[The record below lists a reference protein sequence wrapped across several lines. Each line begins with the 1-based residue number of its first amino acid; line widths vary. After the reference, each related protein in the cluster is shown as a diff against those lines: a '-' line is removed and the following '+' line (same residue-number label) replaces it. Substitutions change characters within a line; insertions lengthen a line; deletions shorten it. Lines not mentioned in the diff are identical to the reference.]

1 MNKGCGTPMA
11 DMNKVV
17 GIIGWQNSGKTTL
30 VVELVTHL
38 TAKGL
43 TVSTVKHAH
52 HAFDIDKP
60 GKDSFKHREAGAREV
75 MVASDT
81 RWALMRELK
90 NETQAS
96 LSDLV
101 ARMADA
107 DIILAEGFKS
117 GHHPK
122 IEVWRDTET
131 ELLAL
136 SDSNIIAVIAPSGTP
151 IPDCPCPILAREDLT
166 AIADLICK
174 TCGNKVESEIIG
186 IQNTGTPKI
195 GTK

>member
-1 MNKGCGTPMA
+1 MA
-11 DMNKVV
+11 EMNKVV

-30 VVELVTHL
+30 VVELVKQL
-38 TAKGL
+38 VANGL
-43 TVSTVKHAH
+43 NVSTVKHAH

-81 RWALMRELK
+81 RWALMREL
-90 NETQAS
+90 ESEMQPT
-96 LSDLV
+96 LPDLV

-122 IEVWRDTET
+122 IEVWRDPET
-131 ELLAL
+131 ELLART
-136 SDSNIIAVIAPSGTP
+136 DPNIIAVIAPSGTP
-151 IPDCPCPILAREDLT
+151 LPDCPCPVLARDDLT
-166 AIADLICK
+166 LIADLVHK
-174 TCGNKVESEIIG
+174 TCGVQLE
-186 IQNTGTPKI
+186 TLGTE
-195 GTK
+195 TR

>member
-1 MNKGCGTPMA
+1 MA
-11 DMNKVV
+11 EMNKVIGV
-17 GIIGWQNSGKTTL
+17 IGWQNSGKTTL
-30 VVELVTHL
+30 VVELVKHL
-38 TAKGL
+38 TAEGFN
-43 TVSTVKHAH
+43 VSTVKHAH

-81 RWALMRELK
+81 RWALMRELQ
-90 NETQAS
+90 NETQLS
-96 LSDLV
+96 LPDLV
-101 ARMADA
+101 ARMDDA

-122 IEVWRDTET
+122 IEVWRDPET

-136 SDSNIIAVIAPSGTP
+136 SDPNIIAVIAPSRAP
-151 IPDCPCPILAREDLT
+151 IPNCPCTILARDKLGL
-166 AIADLICK
+166 IADLLLK
-174 TCGNKVESEIIG
+174 TCGHRLETHETET
-186 IQNTGTPKI
+186 QETGTQET